1 MNDPMIHPTAEKLQ
15 SFVEGLLDVS
25 DRAVLESH
33 LIACPACQSEVAEWR
48 SLYNVLAA
56 MPQMEPAKGF
66 ANRVMSHVTLPD
78 PWYVRVPARVAER
91 LQVFVPQTTRGWAAA
106 TAFLA
111 MPMLFFVG
119 VAAWVLSKPYITAQG
134 LMSFTYAKASAIVNS
149 VATGTWSTILQ
160 SDAALLAVRG
170 MNAVSNAG
178 LGAAGALVF
187 AVSLATA
194 LSAWVLYQ
202 NLFRPTMKR
211 AIRHYVSYSF

>member
-78 PWYVRVPARVAER
+78 PWYVRA
-91 LQVFVPQTTRGWAAA
+91 LVFVGDRAHQFAPRTTRGWAAA
-106 TAFLA
+106 GL
-111 MPMLFFVG
+111 PVEG
-119 VAAWVLSKPYITAQG
+119 KQG
-134 LMSFTYAKASAIVNS
+134 
-149 VATGTWSTILQ
+149 
-160 SDAALLAVRG
+160 
-170 MNAVSNAG
+170 
-178 LGAAGALVF
+178 
-187 AVSLATA
+187 
-194 LSAWVLYQ
+194 
-202 NLFRPTMKR
+202 
-211 AIRHYVSYSF
+211 